1 MKAIPF
7 LLLVALFSIQAIS
20 TTNSEIDQCFTAFDL
35 GPSDKHSIELT
46 VPTEKITSLENAY
59 ISYNN
64 CTNERIDRIECNAYR
79 LILAPASEPASLV
92 TIHDI
97 IPEKFKN
104 QINALESGDRVIME
118 GLNYTKGDETI
129 KLKPI
134 VFTIE

>member
-7 LLLVALFSIQAIS
+7 LLLVALFSMQAIS

-64 CTNERIDRIECNAYR
+64 CTNERIDRIECNGYR
-79 LILAPASEPASLV
+79 LILAPANGAASLITV
-92 TIHDI
+92 RGN
-97 IPEKFKN
+97 IPEEYKN
-104 QINALESGDRVIME
+104 QISALQSGDRVIME
-118 GLNYTKGDETI
+118 GLNYTKGEETI